1 MKEHYYFDMS
11 QETYNYIIKQ
21 GILRES
27 QKERTILDMCLKG
40 ESIKEIMVETGYSK
54 RTIQYRKKNIYLRI
68 SKFL

>member
-1 MKEHYYFDMS
+1 MKEHYYFDMP
-11 QETYNYIIKQ
+11 QETYNFIIRQ

-40 ESIKEIMVETGYSK
+40 ESIKEIMFKTGYSK